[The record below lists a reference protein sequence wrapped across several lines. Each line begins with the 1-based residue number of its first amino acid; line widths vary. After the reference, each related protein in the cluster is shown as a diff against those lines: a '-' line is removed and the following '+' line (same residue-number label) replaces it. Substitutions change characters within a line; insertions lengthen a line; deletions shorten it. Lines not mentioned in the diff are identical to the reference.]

1 MKLKLHHLMVDN
13 QSMLPRFLTGALLD
27 ALSDTPAVLLV
38 GARQVG
44 KSTLTRL
51 AQPGRASLT
60 LDDLGVLSAARSD
73 PQGFV
78 TGLPETVTLDEIQR
92 APGLF
97 LPIKA
102 SIDQGRLQGAGQPG
116 RFLLTGS
123 ADTLTLP
130 AVADSLTG
138 RLEVLTLWPLSQGE
152 IGGQQE
158 RFIDLAF
165 GEEGPPLN
173 LSGLPEQE
181 LIARLLRGGYPEAQA
196 RTPARRSAFFRSYL
210 NTILSRDVRALANI
224 EGLAQLPNL
233 LGLLAAHSSG
243 LLNTADLARAAGLP
257 HSTFSRYLKLLDTV
271 YLTLTI
277 PAWASNHTKRLVK
290 APKVQL
296 VDTGLSAHLL
306 GLDEARLK
314 REQTL
319 LGPLLEGFV
328 TLELLKARGWSEAR
342 PGLYHYR
349 THTGQEVDLLLEHPD
364 GRLVGVEVKAS
375 ASPAASDFRGLKALQ
390 AEYPERFHRG
400 IVLHL
405 GERAVP
411 FSERLHALPVS
422 SLWTWR

>member
-1 MKLKLHHLMVDN
+1 
-13 QSMLPRFLTGALLD
+13 MLPRFLTSALLD

-44 KSTLTRL
+44 KSTLTQL
-51 AQPGRASLT
+51 AQPDRVSLT
-60 LDDLGVLSAARSD
+60 LDDLSVLSAAQGD
-73 PQGFV
+73 AQGFV
-78 TGLPETVTLDEIQR
+78 TGLPKTVTLDEIQR

-102 SIDQGRLQGAGQPG
+102 AIDQGRQHGLSQPG

-123 ADTLTLP
+123 ANVLTLP
-130 AVADSLTG
+130 AVADSLAG

-152 IGGQQE
+152 IEGQQE

-165 GEEGPPLN
+165 GEDSPPLT
-173 LSGLPEQE
+173 LPGLPETE
-181 LIARLLRGGYPEAQA
+181 LLPRLLRGGYPEVQA
-196 RTPARRSAFFRSYL
+196 RTPSRRKAFFRSYL
-210 NTILSRDVRALANI
+210 NTILSRDVQALANI

-233 LGLLAAHSSG
+233 LSLLAARSSG

-257 HSTFSRYLKLLDTV
+257 HSTFSRYLTLLDTV
-271 YLTLTI
+271 YLTLTV

-314 REQTL
+314 RERTL

-328 TLELLKARGWSEAR
+328 TLELLKARGWSEAQ

-364 GRLVGVEVKAS
+364 GRLVGVEIKAS
-375 ASPAASDFRGLKALQ
+375 ASPTASDFRGLKALQ

-400 IVLHL
+400 LVLHL

-411 FSERLHALPVS
+411 FGERLHALPVS